1 MTRATRI
8 SQYIYERLSDVA
20 GAPVYR
26 GVLHVQL
33 RQDAALPV
41 INLRTNGDR
50 VTGQLNDSLRCQREF
65 LVEVLSADAD
75 PEPVLDDLLLRIR
88 DALSVDDAR
97 PLGGMVVSAQ
107 WGQAEYEY
115 PQDVDDS
122 LTVLRQLLTVIYVEN
137 L

>member
-1 MTRATRI
+1 MTRATEI
-8 SQYIYERLSDVA
+8 SQYIFDRLGAVV

-33 RQDAALPV
+33 RQGADFPV

-50 VTGQLNDSLRCQREF
+50 VTGQLNKSLRCQRVF
-65 LVEVLSADAD
+65 LVEALSVDAD
-75 PEPVLDDLLLRIR
+75 PEPVLDGLLLRIR
-88 DALSVDDAR
+88 EALSVDEAQ
-97 PLGGMVVSAQ
+97 PLGGMAVSAQ

-115 PQDVDDS
+115 PQDVEDS
-122 LTVLRQLLTVIYVEN
+122 LTVLRQQLTVTYVEN